1 MVYQTSV
8 CQVNIPPTSVNMW
21 YVPGVQ
27 LSEVNAVDSGAPQSV
42 ALQAYRI
49 LERAVGE
56 RTLTRGTRL
65 PSERDLAARLRV
77 SRSTLRQVLGAL
89 ADAELIEAS
98 PQRGWFVSDGPISDP
113 PNALVSF
120 TESARLRGIVAGSR
134 VIDRRVRPI
143 TLGEQDELRAA
154 PGTDI
159 LEIRRVRTL
168 DGTPVSVDDSHVVV
182 SRSPGIETMDL
193 ENRSLYEAMGATT
206 GGRPIRSDYALHAD
220 GADETVAALLHLHEG
235 SPVLVGR
242 ELAYG
247 RSGDR
252 LLTARLVYRADAYT
266 FRATLYSH

>member
-1 MVYQTSV
+1 M
-8 CQVNIPPTSVNMW
+8 
-21 YVPGVQ
+21 Q
-27 LSEVNAVDSGAPQSV
+27 LSDVHAVDPNASQSV

-56 RTLTRGTRL
+56 RVLPPGTRL
-65 PSERDLAARLRV
+65 PSERDLAERLGV

-98 PQRGWFVSDGPISDP
+98 PQRGWFVTDGPLSDP

-120 TESARLRGIVAGSR
+120 TESARLRGIVAGAH
-134 VIDRRVRPI
+134 VVDRRVRPI
-143 TLGEQDELRAA
+143 TLAEQEELRAA

-159 LEIRRVRTL
+159 LEVRRVRTL
-168 DGTPVSVDDSHVVV
+168 DGTPVTVDDSRIVI
-182 SRSPGIETMDL
+182 SRAPGIESIDL
-193 ENRSLYEAMGATT
+193 EDRSLYEAMGTT
-206 GGRPIRSDYALHAD
+206 SGGRPVRSDYALHAD
-220 GADETVAALLHLHEG
+220 AADAVVAALLHIDEG

-247 RSGDR
+247 RSGEC

-266 FRATLYSH
+266 FRATLYSR